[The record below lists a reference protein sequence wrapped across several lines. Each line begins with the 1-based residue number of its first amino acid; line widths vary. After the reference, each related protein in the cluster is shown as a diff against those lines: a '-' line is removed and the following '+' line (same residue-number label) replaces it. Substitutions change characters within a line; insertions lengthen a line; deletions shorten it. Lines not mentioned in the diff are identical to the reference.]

1 MVARGCY
8 DHILPRGRWRRA
20 DCRGSGGT
28 GRCAGAPQRDPPA
41 RVEPAV
47 QDAVRA
53 RVRAAEAPRAAD
65 RAEGDVVRDVA
76 REEALRDQPRGPF
89 PEVRPV
95 SPKIK
100 DEKSSCWIRKY
111 TGG

>member
-1 MVARGCY
+1 VVAF
-8 DHILPRGRWRRA
+8 RRQ
-20 DCRGSGGT
+20 RRHGEV
-28 GRCAGAPQRDPPA
+28 RVHAPQRDPPA

-65 RAEGDVVRDVA
+65 RAEADVA
-76 REEALRDQPRGPF
+76 REKALRDQPRGPF

-95 SPKIK
+95 SP
-100 DEKSSCWIRKY
+100 E
-111 TGG
+111 